1 MNKFKVHY
9 VKSGTKLQEKLVN
22 DHKQAVCTNLN
33 QCYLTFSE
41 KKRVAFQLC
50 EMERLKLKGYDM
62 RINSF
67 SRYAFTWSFLCN
79 DINTDNIMLYTIT
92 PKKYYI
98 CYY

>member
-1 MNKFKVHY
+1 MDKFNVHY

-22 DHKQAVCTNLN
+22 KHKQAVCTNLN

-41 KKRVAFQLC
+41 KKLAAFQLC
-50 EMERLKLKGYDM
+50 EMARLKLKGYDM

-67 SRYAFTWSFLCN
+67 SRYTFTCSFLLN
-79 DINTDNIMLYTIT
+79 DINTGNIILYTIT
-92 PKKYYI
+92 PKKHYI